1 LSEGGSSRLKTLL
14 DYATKIGV
22 QARYDRVEKAQI
34 ENLLA
39 SLEMVEDPQISPL
52 VTAAYAHR
60 QAARLKRGY
69 RTAKLINEAMEWLYR
84 QNLGREE
91 ARRLLGMAK
100 WIFESL
106 EKVRLSIDVRDL
118 TFQKLLGELRR

>member
-1 LSEGGSSRLKTLL
+1 MSEGGSSQLKTLL

-39 SLEMVEDPQISPL
+39 SLEMVEDSQISPL

-69 RTAKLINEAMEWLYR
+69 RTAKLINEAMDWLYR